1 MSLILGKIP
10 NFNYLSQ
17 QGFNFPFVQMY
28 QTLSKSIRAGDYSKF
43 KQVIDSNYHYLKD
56 KNLLLL
62 MNKAEILILRN
73 LIKKVW
79 IVLDKPSTMNYL
91 NIPIEGL

>member
-1 MSLILGKIP
+1 
-10 NFNYLSQ
+10 
-17 QGFNFPFVQMY
+17 MY

-62 MNKAEILILRN
+62 MNKVEILILRN
-73 LIKKVW
+73 LIKKV
-79 IVLDKPSTMNYL
+79 
-91 NIPIEGL
+91 

>member
-1 MSLILGKIP
+1 
-10 NFNYLSQ
+10 
-17 QGFNFPFVQMY
+17 MY

-62 MNKAEILILRN
+62 MNGN
-73 LIKKVW
+73 TYIKKFDQES
-79 IVLDKPSTMNYL
+79 LDRA
-91 NIPIEGL
+91 

>member
-1 MSLILGKIP
+1 
-10 NFNYLSQ
+10 
-17 QGFNFPFVQMY
+17 MY

-43 KQVIDSNYHYLKD
+43 KQIIDSNYHYLKD

-62 MNKAEILILRN
+62 MNKVEILILRN

-91 NIPIEGL
+91 NIPIEGHYNDELYLENVFVTLIDSNLIKGN